1 MTKILSFI
9 ILFFSM
15 IFPFTAYCLEINS
28 NYLNSITHNLEPRVE
43 EVCLRYL
50 KSKGLPAL
58 SMKKANYQLFTYNEI
73 YAFAILDLG
82 TIFLSE
88 RMMHSIEK
96 NLNENLEISIF
107 DKFVLLHE
115 SGHLNPLGLEYK
127 RFIDTLYKKMVISGA
142 IVSIVSFFALL
153 DCKKINLFNSLTLA
167 TVVSSILAAPL
178 LCELII
184 TVIMNKKLKKYSF
197 SHADREY
204 EKFIKN
210 YCEEKDADDFALSL
224 LSQDELEGLR
234 NYFLKMTDMQVIDAS
249 EDDYHQSNQ
258 ELLASIDFEMDK
270 RTL

>member
-1 MTKILSFI
+1 MTKILLFI
-9 ILFFSM
+9 ILFFSV
-15 IFPFTAYCLEINS
+15 IFPCTAYCLKIDS
-28 NYLNSITHNLEPRVE
+28 FYLNSLTHNLDPRVE
-43 EVCLRYL
+43 EACLHYL
-50 KSKGLPAL
+50 KSKGLPAFR
-58 SMKKANYQLFTYNEI
+58 MKKAYSQFIDHGI

-127 RFIDTLYKKMVISGA
+127 RFIDTLYKKMVISGVT
-142 IVSIVSFFALL
+142 VSIVSFLALL
-153 DCKKINLFNSLTLA
+153 ACKKINLFNSLTLA
-167 TVVSSILAAPL
+167 TIVSSILAAPL

-184 TVIMNKKLKKYSF
+184 TAIMNKKLKKYSF
-197 SHADREY
+197 RHADLEY
-204 EKFIKN
+204 EEFIKN

-234 NYFLKMTDMQVIDAS
+234 NYLLKMTDVQVVDTS

-258 ELLASIDFEMDK
+258 DLLESIDFEMDK

>member
-1 MTKILSFI
+1 MTKILLFI
-9 ILFFSM
+9 ILFFST
-15 IFPFTAYCLEINS
+15 IFSFTAYCLKINS
-28 NYLNSITHNLEPRVE
+28 IYLNSLTHNLEPHVE

-50 KSKGLPAL
+50 KSKGLPAF
-58 SMKKANYQLFTYNEI
+58 SMKKASSHLFTYNGI

-88 RMMHSIEK
+88 RMIHSIEK

-127 RFIDTLYKKMVISGA
+127 IFIDTMYKKMVISGVA
-142 IVSIVSFFALL
+142 VSIVSFLALL
-153 DCKKINLFNSLTLA
+153 ACKKINLFNSLTLA
-167 TVVSSILAAPL
+167 AIVSSILAAPL

-184 TVIMNKKLKKYSF
+184 TAIMNKKLKKYSF
-197 SHADREY
+197 RHADLEY
-204 EKFIKN
+204 EEFIKN

-234 NYFLKMTDMQVIDAS
+234 NYFLKMTDVQVVDTS
-249 EDDYHQSNQ
+249 EDDYHQSNKD
-258 ELLASIDFEMDK
+258 LLESIDLEMDN